1 MKHKVHDLTGIVPDN
16 GPIQIDGLDLLQNG
30 EKIGSMDDETLDY
43 LVENRKNL
51 QILKFIE
58 PQVTREGQLVD
69 VKLFSTLKTDLIEGK
84 QFSVLKV
91 IYYGL
96 VIIASSIFLLYTI
109 VYGTVWWIYLFL
121 GLTLLSGIV
130 LLYSY
135 LKEHGR
141 LDKNE

>member
-1 MKHKVHDLTGIVPDN
+1 MIEGDTPRVLEFNVRFGDP
-16 GPIQIDGLDLLQNG
+16 
-30 EKIGSMDDETLDY
+30 ETQSVLP
-43 LVENRKNL
+43 R
-51 QILKFIE
+51 
-58 PQVTREGQLVD
+58 
-69 VKLFSTLKTDLIEGK
+69 LKTDLIEGK